1 MRFALTE
8 EQSDLVATVHTL
20 IAKRAAS
27 MDLRAAI
34 STPEGYDTTLWQTL
48 TEQIG
53 VTALAV
59 PEAYGG
65 VGCTYI
71 EAHLVL
77 EELGATLTPSPF
89 VGTLLAT
96 QVLTA
101 ADTPQAG
108 ELLERIAGGATA
120 AVAAPES
127 DLVIDA
133 SGAEILLVL
142 RGDRVHAVE
151 PSAATVSPTPAL
163 DPTWR
168 FATVTI
174 DDLPD
179 ESVGTV
185 DPAYVTAVGATMMT
199 ALQAGAARE
208 ALERTVAYLKERHQ
222 FGRPLGSFQALK
234 HRCADLLVQVET
246 ARTMS
251 WAAAWELTQPSPD
264 RHLVHAAKTWCSDAF
279 SQVAAEMIQLHGGV
293 AITWEHDAHLY
304 FKRAHATAQLFRGDT

>member
-8 EQSDLVATVHTL
+8 EQTDLVATVHTA
-20 IAKRAAS
+20 IAKRS
-27 MDLRAAI
+27 TTTDLRAAI
-34 STPEGYDTTLWQTL
+34 AAPEGYDTALWQTL
-48 TEQIG
+48 SEQIG
-53 VTALAV
+53 VTALAI
-59 PEAYGG
+59 PETYGG
-65 VGCTYI
+65 VGCSYI

-77 EELGATLTPSPF
+77 EELGAALTPSPF

-101 ADTPQAG
+101 AGTPEAG
-108 ELLERIAGGATA
+108 ALLERIAGGATA
-120 AVAAPES
+120 AVVVPGS
-127 DLVIDA
+127 DVVIDA

-142 RGDRVHAVE
+142 RGDQAHTVDPAT
-151 PSAATVSPTPAL
+151 ATVTPTPAL

-168 FATVTI
+168 FATVTV
-174 DDLPD
+174 DDPGRPI
-179 ESVGTV
+179 GTV
-185 DPAYVTAVGATMMT
+185 DPAYVTTVGATMMT

-208 ALERTVAYLKERHQ
+208 ALERTVGYLKERHQ

-251 WAAAWELTQPSPD
+251 WAAAWELTQPTPD
-264 RHLVHAAKTWCSDAF
+264 RQLIRAAKTWCSDAF

>member
-1 MRFALTE
+1 MKFALTE
-8 EQSDLVATVHTL
+8 EQTDLVATVHTL

-48 TEQIG
+48 SEQIG

-59 PEAYGG
+59 AEVYGG
-65 VGCTYI
+65 VGCSYI

-120 AVAAPES
+120 AVATPGS

-142 RGDRVHAVE
+142 RGDQVHAVD
-151 PSAATVSPTPAL
+151 PSAATITPTPAL

-185 DPAYVTAVGATMMT
+185 DPAYVTTVGATMMT

-246 ARTMS
+246 AKTMS
-251 WAAAWELTQPSPD
+251 WAAAWELTQQTPD
-264 RHLVHAAKTWCSDAF
+264 VRLVHAAKTWCSDAF

>member
-8 EQSDLVATVHTL
+8 EQADLVATVHTL

-53 VTALAV
+53 VTSLAV

-89 VGTLLAT
+89 VGTLLAN

-101 ADTPQAG
+101 ADTPQAC

-120 AVAAPES
+120 AVAAPGS

-133 SGAEILLVL
+133 SGAEILLVV
-142 RGDRVHAVE
+142 RGDQVHAVD
-151 PSAATVSPTPAL
+151 PSAATVTPTPAL

-185 DPAYVTAVGATMMT
+185 DPAYVTTVGATMMT

-251 WAAAWELTQPSPD
+251 WAAAWELTQPTPD
-264 RHLVHAAKTWCSDAF
+264 VRLVHAAKTWCSDAF

>member
-8 EQSDLVATVHTL
+8 EQTDLVATVHTL

-34 STPEGYDTTLWQTL
+34 ATPEGYDTTLWQTL
-48 TEQIG
+48 AEQIG

-65 VGCTYI
+65 VGCSYI

-96 QVLTA
+96 QVLA
-101 ADTPQAG
+101 AAGTPAAG

-120 AVAAPES
+120 AVVVPGS
-127 DLVIDA
+127 DVVIDA
-133 SGAEILLVL
+133 VGAEILLVF
-142 RGDRVHAVE
+142 RGDQVHAAE
-151 PSAATVSPTPAL
+151 PVTITPVPAL

-168 FATVTI
+168 FGTVTVG
-174 DDLPD
+174 DG
-179 ESVGTV
+179 EAVGTV
-185 DPAYVTAVGATMMT
+185 DPAYVTTVGATMMT

-208 ALERTVAYLKERHQ
+208 ALERAVAYLKERHQ

-251 WAAAWELTQPSPD
+251 WAAAWELTQEAPD
-264 RHLVHAAKTWCSDAF
+264 VRLIRAAKTWCSDAF